1 MFGILGVTIRLLLR
15 GFEERRLTVRS
26 PSPLDRRHL
35 TGVAE
40 AAVARKARACA
51 RILAEARRL
60 ARSGQPGPPLDQ
72 SLLRAVELLDD
83 IDEVLVVLHPARNNE
98 EFAMAAALHRDLE
111 QIQAVIAVRRRVR
124 MSVPAP
130 VGER

>member
-15 GFEERRLTVRS
+15 GFGDRLFAPRS
-26 PSPLDRRHL
+26 PPLDRRHL
-35 TGVAE
+35 IGITE
-40 AAVARKARACA
+40 AAVARKAHARD

-60 ARSGQPGPPLDQ
+60 VRTGQPGSPVDPA
-72 SLLRAVELLDD
+72 LLRACEPLDD
-83 IDEVLVVLHPARNNE
+83 IDDMLVVLQPALNDE

-111 QIQAVIAVRRRVR
+111 QIQALIATRRRVR
-124 MSVPAP
+124 MPMTAP

>member
-15 GFEERRLTVRS
+15 GFEHRRLAIRS

-40 AAVARKARACA
+40 AVVARKSRACA

-60 ARSGQPGPPLDQ
+60 ARTRQLGPPHDE
-72 SLLRAVELLDD
+72 SLLRAGELLDD
-83 IDEVLVVLHPARNNE
+83 IDDMLIVLHPARNDE

-111 QIQAVIAVRRRVR
+111 QIQAVIAVRARVR
-124 MSVPAP
+124 VSMAAP

>member
-15 GFEERRLTVRS
+15 GLEDRRFATRS
-26 PSPLDRRHL
+26 PPPLDRCRL
-35 TGVAE
+35 IGVTE
-40 AAVARKARACA
+40 AAVARKAHACD

-60 ARSGQPGPPLDQ
+60 VRTRQLGPPLDQ
-72 SLLRAVELLDD
+72 SLLRACELLDD
-83 IDEVLVVLHPARNNE
+83 IDDMLVVLHPALNDE

-111 QIQAVIAVRRRVR
+111 QIQALIAARHRVR
-124 MSVPAP
+124 MTMPAP